1 MSLLQSVQTSSRTY
15 LASCTLCMSALCLV
29 VKDPGVKLTTDQHL
43 VPRLRMS
50 EVKSLLSICFYGIRC
65 LYGMP
70 NQGLGGGVQ
79 PVLIGK
85 IQTLPCPSNRH
96 VTS

>member
-1 MSLLQSVQTSSRTY
+1 
-15 LASCTLCMSALCLV
+15 
-29 VKDPGVKLTTDQHL
+29 
-43 VPRLRMS
+43 
-50 EVKSLLSICFYGIRC
+50 
-65 LYGMP
+65 MP

-96 VTS
+96 VTSW